1 VTYSH
6 LPTISSDRPLA
17 FALIERGIFDPR
29 KFGREI
35 PVIRYVLLLFIVSLL
50 TSSAYVAKGV
60 DPDVDGRIVL
70 DLSEEG
76 KFLEREF
83 AQENGL
89 SFQEGDRSLG
99 DEDGHYV
106 ERFDRY
112 RGMNITFV
120 YPEGWKL
127 ISRGDLSWGKISIDG
142 TCARITLN
150 WLEDPGLDPESCLDQ
165 VARAYRS
172 ESLHLPVFTAKKG
185 TTVVNGQSAATIDLY
200 YKYGRYGSETRLVAW
215 ISPRSNRFF
224 YASVTPCLQ
233 SRDQDLDIFEQMI
246 ESFQDIGRDN
256 YVELDPRSTVSDAW
270 AIVLQDLLNSYHHV
284 GSANSTTPGVKVT
297 LDFDVYRSSDG
308 VDHLS
313 SEEDIVLVDSFVDDS
328 RVCAVQE
335 LLETSGY
342 RSALMETHGVVW
354 IVVQDFDGK
363 WQALSL
369 PLDIEKCVAVL
380 VLPDSGCGW
389 YSGLIRNEGDDYGVC
404 GIEDKAGGEGA
415 RRISGGEEIER
426 ERISGGGVIEE
437 TVSRIQYSSLDATLE
452 KDCNPSCHVKLQFQR
467 KVDLAWSMRL
477 RDLLELYSYAREE
490 SQPDYAGASQ
500 VCWALLEG
508 ARYDASLMTGYE
520 GHPLWDRVWVVVKYP
535 ESDGYVAVE
544 TLGGCGAGL
553 GNVVFEEVYGEGIMY
568 NTSLQYSHLH
578 PEIGMWLEP
587 KATVLDY
594 SA

>member
-1 VTYSH
+1 M
-6 LPTISSDRPLA
+6 
-17 FALIERGIFDPR
+17 
-29 KFGREI
+29 
-35 PVIRYVLLLFIVSLL
+35 IRYVLLLFIVSLL
-50 TSSAYVAKGV
+50 TSSAYAAKGV

-70 DLSEEG
+70 DLSEKG

-83 AQENGL
+83 AQESGL

-112 RGMNITFV
+112 QDMNITFV

-142 TCARITLN
+142 TCTRITLN
-150 WLEDPGLDPESCLDQ
+150 WLKDPGLDPESCLDQ

-172 ESLHLPVFTAKKG
+172 ESLRLPVFTAKKG
-185 TTVVNGQSAATIDLY
+185 TAVVNGQSAATLDLY
-200 YKYGRYGSETRLVAW
+200 YKYGLYGAETRLVAW
-215 ISPRSNRFF
+215 TSLRSNRFF
-224 YASVTPCLQ
+224 YASVTPCPS

-328 RVCAVQE
+328 RACAVQE

-354 IVVQDFDGK
+354 VVVQDFDGK

-369 PLDIEKCVAVL
+369 PLDIERCVAVL

-389 YSGLIRNEGDDYGVC
+389 YSGLIRNEGDDYEVC
-404 GIEDKAGGEGA
+404 GIEDKAGGKSA
-415 RRISGGEEIER
+415 RRISGGEEIE
-426 ERISGGGVIEE
+426 G
-437 TVSRIQYSSLDATLE
+437 TVGRIQYSSLDTALE
-452 KDCNPSCHVKLQFQR
+452 KDCDPSCHVKLPFQR
-467 KVDLAWSMRL
+467 KVDLAWSMGL

-490 SQPDYAGASQ
+490 SQPDYARASQ

-508 ARYDASLMTGYE
+508 DGYDASLMTGYE
-520 GHPLWDRVWVVVKYP
+520 GHTLGDRVWVVVKYP
-535 ESDGYVAVE
+535 GSDGYVAVE
-544 TLGGCGAGL
+544 TLGGCGAGI
-553 GNVVFEEVYGEGIMY
+553 GEIVFEDVYCEGIMY
-568 NTSLQYSHLH
+568 NTSLQYSYLH
-578 PEIGMWLEP
+578 PESGMWLEL
-587 KATVLDY
+587 KANVFD
-594 SA
+594 